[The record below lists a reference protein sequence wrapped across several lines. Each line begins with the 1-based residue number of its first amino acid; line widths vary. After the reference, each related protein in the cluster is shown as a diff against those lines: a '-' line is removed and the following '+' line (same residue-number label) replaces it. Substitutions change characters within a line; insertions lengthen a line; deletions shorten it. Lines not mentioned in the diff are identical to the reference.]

1 MLYSLFMSQ
10 QKQISNLLKQLTHG
24 VYVIGVY
31 DQTRVNAFT
40 ASWLMQVSF
49 DPVMVAL
56 SINPH
61 HRSWSI
67 LAQGKV
73 FSINVLKENQLD
85 LAIHF
90 GLPGENKLDTTDWL
104 QGEITKAPVLDETLA
119 FCECIVETHIE
130 AGDHRLV
137 TARVVN
143 GAVLDTSASP
153 LLYQSAAH
161 LDGSESLFPDKFER

>member
-1 MLYSLFMSQ
+1 MTQRNKIASL
-10 QKQISNLLKQLTHG
+10 LRQLTHG
-24 VYVIGVY
+24 VYVVGVR
-31 DQTRVNAFT
+31 DENNVNAFT
-40 ASWLMQVSF
+40 VSWLMQVSF

-56 SINPH
+56 SINPQ

-67 LAQGKV
+67 LKQGKV
-73 FSINVLKENQLD
+73 FSINVLKNDQLD

-90 GLPGENKLDTTDWL
+90 GLPGESKLDSLDW
-104 QGEITKAPVLDETLA
+104 QPGERTNTPILVTTLA
-119 FCECIVETHIE
+119 YCECIVSTHIG

-143 GAVLDTSASP
+143 GAVLDPSAAP

-161 LDGSESLFPDKFER
+161 LDGSESLFPDRFEH

>member
-1 MLYSLFMSQ
+1 MSQ
-10 QKQISNLLKQLTHG
+10 REEISSLLRRLTHG
-24 VYVIGVY
+24 VYVIGVR
-31 DQTRVNAFT
+31 DQNSINALT

-56 SINPH
+56 SINPQ

-67 LAQGKV
+67 LEQGKV
-73 FSINVLKENQLD
+73 FSINVLKNDQLD

-90 GLPGENKLDTTDWL
+90 GLPGEAKLDSIDWRP
-104 QGEITKAPVLDETLA
+104 GERTKTPILETTLA
-119 FCECIVETHIE
+119 YCECIVATHIE

-137 TARVVN
+137 TAHVVN
-143 GAVLDTSASP
+143 GAVLDHAARP

-161 LDGSESLFPDKFER
+161 LDGSESLFPDRFER